1 MARFLEVALELL
13 FIYFLYRLVFDF
25 IIPIYRSSRKVH
37 AHMKDMQQRM
47 QDQLRRDQAYR
58 QSSQTSQAS
67 QAPPPVEVKAKDEE
81 YIEYEEVK
89 PSRPSR

>member
-1 MARFLEVALELL
+1 MARFIEVALELL

-47 QDQLRRDQAYR
+47 QDQLYREQQQQQRRA
-58 QSSQTSQAS
+58 AS
-67 QAPPPVEVKAKDEE
+67 PPPPPVQTTGEEGE
-81 YIEYEEVK
+81 YIDYEEVK
-89 PSRPSR
+89 ESR

>member
-37 AHMKDMQQRM
+37 AHMKEMQQRM
-47 QDQLRRDQAYR
+47 QDQLRQEQQTRR
-58 QSSQTSQAS
+58 QSS
-67 QAPPPVEVKAKDEE
+67 QAPPPVEVKAKEDE
-81 YIEYEEVK
+81 YIDYEEIK
-89 PSRPSR
+89 PSR